1 MNGMNVR
8 LLQWSYPMLLWL
20 MVALFTVL
28 ACKNV
33 VGSNEW
39 KPAQPAFFL
48 SDQETFQ
55 SNLEEPAPT
64 VLAAVAS
71 R

>member
-1 MNGMNVR
+1 MNGMNIR

-20 MVALFTVL
+20 MVAFFTVL

-39 KPAQPAFFL
+39 NPGQPAL
-48 SDQETFQ
+48 LISDE
-55 SNLEEPAPT
+55 SAPT
-64 VLAAVAS
+64 ILISVAA

>member
-1 MNGMNVR
+1 MNGLNIR

-39 KPAQPAFFL
+39 KPAQSGF
-48 SDQETFQ
+48 SQYQEVVPNVF
-55 SNLEEPAPT
+55 S
-64 VLAAVAS
+64 VAT